1 MSNSLSDLFVM
12 SYFKIQLLFYQ
23 NKTNCCF
30 LFHHHYYKRKTWR
43 LHFGPSITIGV
54 FLINP
59 SSHSCGFKQLID
71 WFHQGL
77 QIVSL
82 YVYMFKTGCSIK
94 NVIFTIDRFPF
105 ACACNCLRKDIN
117 CHFFSGTVVHVYSC
131 HCFISVQFS
140 LLYICTVV
148 TAWHV
153 YSCCCFAC
161 VQLVLLTGIVCP
173 HLPFLVK
180 ENTLFCTLSP
190 GLNTHI

>member
-1 MSNSLSDLFVM
+1 MVLYYTRRALTTVNHSLSTNKHEHFSIYPLIISWFMSNSLSDLFVM
-12 SYFKIQLLFYQ
+12 SYFKIQLLFFQ

-94 NVIFTIDRFPF
+94 KCYFYNLSLPL
-105 ACACNCLRKDIN
+105 CLR
-117 CHFFSGTVVHVYSC
+117 
-131 HCFISVQFS
+131 
-140 LLYICTVV
+140 L
-148 TAWHV
+148 
-153 YSCCCFAC
+153 
-161 VQLVLLTGIVCP
+161 
-173 HLPFLVK
+173 
-180 ENTLFCTLSP
+180 
-190 GLNTHI
+190 